1 MKCLF
6 NFLGRNKPKKVK
18 ALKVFFQNNYYYVKP
33 SSGSYEMIYRA
44 GMGVYWDEKTFSLYF
59 KGSTSRENA
68 LKIISE
74 AVQNEYDIELLF

>member
-6 NFLGRNKPKKVK
+6 DFLGRNKPKKVK
-18 ALKVFFQNNYYYVKP
+18 GSEVFSRNNYYYVKS

-44 GMGVYWDEKTFSLYF
+44 VMGVCWDEETLSLYF
-59 KGSTSRENA
+59 KGLTSRENA